1 MFCLTRRRKKVGPA
15 PPPLNTDDVEIDIL
29 TVEGAL
35 KLFESHVE
43 KYREH
48 LCLVF
53 MGLRGDM
60 KLHYTYEI
68 HERFALLQDAL
79 RKDLISLEN
88 HAYGVDEMD
97 EIVGECRKKVEDL
110 GAIYKLKMYQA
121 YIEDTLVLDAGLQ
134 RDPIVRR
141 ALTFDVFEGF

>member
-1 MFCLTRRRKKVGPA
+1 MGPA
-15 PPPLNTDDVEIDIL
+15 PQPLNTDDVEIDVL

-43 KYREH
+43 KYRGH

-53 MGLRGDM
+53 MSLSGDM
-60 KLHYTYEI
+60 KLHYTYEA

-79 RKDLISLEN
+79 HKDLISLEN
-88 HAYGVDEMD
+88 HAHDVDEMD